1 MVDSHGKTGC
11 RFMDAQV
18 VSLLGAGVL
27 ADMGW
32 KQSSHAKGSLVI

>member
-1 MVDSHGKTGC
+1 MVDSHGKTGW

-27 ADMGW
+27 ANMRW
-32 KQSSHAKGSLVI
+32 KQSSHAKGSLII